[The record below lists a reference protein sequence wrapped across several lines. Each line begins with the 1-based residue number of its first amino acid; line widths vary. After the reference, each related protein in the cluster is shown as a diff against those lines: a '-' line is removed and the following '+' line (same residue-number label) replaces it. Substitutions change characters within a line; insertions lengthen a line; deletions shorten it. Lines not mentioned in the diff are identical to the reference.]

1 MIIDVRLHPVI
12 TKICN
17 RVSLGDETGCLLR
30 LICLIV
36 TLRDLKTL
44 IQLLSIVKN
53 LILLHVL
60 DIYVKLKPLYKKK

>member
-17 RVSLGDETGCLLR
+17 QVSLGDETGCLLR

-36 TLRDLKTL
+36 TLRDLKAL

-60 DIYVKLKPLYKKK
+60 DIYVKLKPL